1 MPRIPVRRAGLRAA
15 LQLFESEFMRLPVS
29 AAALLLLGASV
40 SWSVAAQVA
49 EAPSTVSATYHA
61 PSATQ
66 ALKPGDKIGNLFH
79 LNMESPYVLQ
89 RLTPR
94 TYWYQSGFYATVFYV
109 GDQGVM
115 LFDALEGRTKTVL
128 EAIRS
133 VTDKPVTTI
142 VYSHD
147 HADHIGDMPQL
158 LAALKDQKV
167 KPRIVA
173 SRATAEKMKTLKSAL
188 PRPTQV
194 VGWPSSSFTFEK
206 LKVELHGFTHA
217 AHTDDHAA
225 WLMVGERVLH
235 APDLLNPD
243 QLPFLNFGGSERF
256 LHLKQNLEAV
266 DALPWDHFS
275 GGHGNVGAHADFA
288 FNLKF
293 MDDLQ
298 AAVGKA
304 LGDVPGGFG
313 VDMKAI
319 NAHTAIMAAW
329 LDEVARRTTETL
341 RPTYGKYYGFES
353 STPLNARMVAMYMF
367 SYK

>member
-1 MPRIPVRRAGLRAA
+1 
-15 LQLFESEFMRLPVS
+15 MRFHVS
-29 AAALLLLGASV
+29 AVALLLGAAM
-40 SWSVAAQVA
+40 SWSASAQVA
-49 EAPSTVSATYHA
+49 EAPSTVSAIYQA

-66 ALKPGDKIGNLFH
+66 ALTPGNKIGNLFQ
-79 LNMESPYVLQ
+79 LNMERPYVLQ

-173 SRATAEKMKTLKSAL
+173 SKATAEKMKTLKSTL
-188 PRPTQV
+188 PRPTQI
-194 VGWPSSSFTFEK
+194 VGWPTGSFNFEK

-225 WLMVGERVLH
+225 WLLAGERVLH

-243 QLPFLNFGGSERF
+243 QLPFVTFGGSERF
-256 LHLKQNLEAV
+256 LHMRENLKAA
-266 DALPWDHFS
+266 DALPWDYFS

-288 FNLKF
+288 FSLKF
-293 MDDLQ
+293 IDDLQ
-298 AAVGKA
+298 AAVIKA
-304 LGDVPGGFG
+304 LGEVPEGFG

-319 NAHTAIMAAW
+319 NSHAA
-329 LDEVARRTTETL
+329 LAATFMDEVARRATATL
-341 RPTYGKYYGFES
+341 RPVYGQYYGFES
-353 STPLNARMVAMYMF
+353 STPSNALMVA
-367 SYK
+367 SYLHAYR